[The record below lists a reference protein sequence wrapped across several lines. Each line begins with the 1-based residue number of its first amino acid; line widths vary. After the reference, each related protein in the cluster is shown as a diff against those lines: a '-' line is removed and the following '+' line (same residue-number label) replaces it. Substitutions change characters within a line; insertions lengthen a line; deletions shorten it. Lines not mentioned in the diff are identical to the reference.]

1 MAITFFPRFSLPEEP
16 ESWDGVKNCC
26 CRFAGFGGECTP
38 CIQRNVILPE
48 RDFLIFGREDCL
60 YLNVF
65 TPRLREGDKGDES
78 GNDDLLPVIVWF
90 HGGAF
95 SIGDNN
101 SSIYGPDTLFDG
113 APGRGVV
120 LVTVQYRLGPF
131 GFLSFENEQAPGNL
145 GLHDQVLS
153 GQ

>member
-1 MAITFFPRFSLPEEP
+1 MPEEP
-16 ESWDGVKNCC
+16 DSWDGVKNGC

-48 RDFLIFGREDCL
+48 RDFLIFGKEDCL

-65 TPRLREGDKGDES
+65 TPQLQSDDGDDPI
-78 GNDDLLPVIVWF
+78 PVIVWF

-101 SSIYGPDTLFDG
+101 SAIYGPGTLFDG

-131 GFLSFENEQAPGNL
+131 GFLTFENDQAPGNL
-145 GLHDQVLS
+145 GLHDQVLN
-153 GQ
+153 GYI